1 MLYLIYTKNQRAIS
15 AINKDWWCD
24 LEKETEKKAKS
35 IDPAA
40 VEILKKAEAEGIST
54 AFSRADEMKPCPIG
68 LTGACCRNCF
78 MGPCRLVKEGSRGI
92 CGATLE
98 TIVARNLTRA
108 VAAGS
113 AAHSDHGRDVALML
127 AAVAR
132 GEVEGFE
139 IKDEEKLRNVA
150 RMMNIEVD
158 NRSKEEIALDVANKA
173 LANFGQQQGEL
184 TYLSRAPQ
192 KRQDLWRKLDI
203 APRGIDREIVEAM
216 HRTNMGV
223 DQEANH
229 ILMDG
234 LRTSLGD
241 GWGGSMLATDLQD
254 IIFGTPMARRGKVN
268 LGVLKQDQVNLVVH
282 GHEPLLSEMI
292 VSASRDAELVKEA
305 QAKGAKGINLVGI
318 CCTSNEILMRHGVP
332 PAGNFLHQELAII
345 TGVVDAM
352 VVDVQCIFQALSDLA
367 KRYHTKLVT
376 TSAKAHISG
385 ANFIPLDEHKPFN
398 TARAI
403 VKMAIDNFPNRKGGQ
418 IPEAASDLVAGFSH
432 EYIKYMLGG
441 QFRATFRPLNDA
453 IIEGR
458 LMGAAGVVGC
468 NNPRV
473 TQDQAHNY
481 IVSELIKN
489 DVLVVQTG
497 CSAIANAKYG
507 LMLPE
512 ALAYAG
518 PGLQEICEAVGIPP
532 VLHLGSCVDNS
543 RILTILSEVVEEGG
557 LGEDLSDLPVVG
569 IAPEWM
575 SEKALAIGCYFV
587 ASGAYVIFGVVSP
600 VSSSKKVEEI
610 LGKDWEEKT
619 GGKLEFEPD
628 PVKIVEKA
636 LDHIK
641 KKREA
646 LGLAEYKPGKYAKP
660 TAVPQ
665 AFEPPAHLRSPH
677 V

>member
-1 MLYLIYTKNQRAIS
+1 MLVAE
-15 AINKDWWCD
+15 
-24 LEKETEKKAKS
+24 EKAKKEKTPKS

-40 VEILKKAEAEGIST
+40 VEMLKKAEKEGVST
-54 AFSRADEMKPCPIG
+54 AFARADEMKPCPIG
-68 LTGACCRNCF
+68 LTGACCKNCF

-127 AAVAR
+127 KAVAQ

-139 IKDEEKLRNVA
+139 VKDEEKLHSVA
-150 RMMNIEVD
+150 GYMGIDVD
-158 NRSKEEIALDVANKA
+158 GRSKNEIALDVADKA
-173 LANFGQQQGEL
+173 LENFGQQTGEL
-184 TYLSRAPQ
+184 TYLARAPQ
-192 KRQDLWRKLDI
+192 KRQELWRKLDI
-203 APRGIDREIVEAM
+203 APRGIDREVVEAL

-223 DQEANH
+223 DQEAEH
-229 ILMDG
+229 ILADA
-234 LRTSLGD
+234 LKTSLGD

-254 IIFGTPMARRGKVN
+254 ILFGTPKALRSQVN
-268 LGVLKQDQVNLVVH
+268 LGVLKEDQVNVVVH

-292 VSASRDAELVKEA
+292 VAASQDPELIKEA

-318 CCTSNEILMRHGVP
+318 CCTSNEILMRHGIP
-332 PAGNFLHQELAII
+332 PAGNFLHQELAIV

-352 VVDVQCIFQALSDLA
+352 VVDVQCVFQALADAA
-367 KRYHTKLVT
+367 KSYHTKLVT
-376 TSAKAHISG
+376 TSPKA
-385 ANFIPLDEHKPFN
+385 A
-398 TARAI
+398 
-403 VKMAIDNFPNRKGGQ
+403 
-418 IPEAASDLVAGFSH
+418 IPEAAYIPLDHEKPLTTAKKIIKEAVDNYPNRKDKGVIPKVQSDLVAGFSH

-458 LMGAAGVVGC
+458 LLGAAGVVGC

-481 IVSELIKN
+481 IVSQLIKN

-497 CSAIANAKYG
+497 CGAIANAKYG
-507 LMLPE
+507 LLTPE

-518 PGLQEICEAVGIPP
+518 PGLTEICEAVGIPP
-532 VLHLGSCVDNS
+532 VLHVGSCVDNS

-557 LGEDLSDLPVVG
+557 LGDDLSDLPAVG

-587 ASGAYVIFGVVSP
+587 ASGAYVIFGVGSP
-600 VSSSKKVEEI
+600 ISASKKVEEI
-610 LGKDWEEKT
+610 LGKGWEEKT
-619 GGKLEFEPD
+619 SGKLEFEPD

-636 LDHIK
+636 LEHIK

-646 LGLAEYKPGKYAKP
+646 LGLSEYKPGKYARP
-660 TAVPQ
+660 SVSRS
-665 AFEPPAHLRSPH
+665 FEAPAHLKSPH
-677 V
+677 A

>member
-1 MLYLIYTKNQRAIS
+1 MFVAEER
-15 AINKDWWCD
+15 
-24 LEKETEKKAKS
+24 EKKEKAPKS

-40 VEILKKAEAEGIST
+40 VEMLSKAEKEGVST
-54 AFSRADEMKPCPIG
+54 AFARADEMKPCPIG
-68 LTGACCRNCF
+68 LTGACCKNCF

-108 VAAGS
+108 VASGS

-127 AAVAR
+127 KAVAQ

-139 IKDEEKLRNVA
+139 IKDEEKLHSVA
-150 RMMNIEVD
+150 GYMEIEVD
-158 NRSKEEIALDVANKA
+158 GRSKEEIALDVANKA
-173 LANFGQQQGEL
+173 LENFGQQTGEL

-192 KRQDLWRKLDI
+192 KRQELWRKLDI
-203 APRGIDREIVEAM
+203 APRGIDREIVEAL

-223 DQEANH
+223 DQEADH
-229 ILMDG
+229 ILTDA
-234 LRTSLGD
+234 LKTSLGD

-254 IIFGTPMARRGKVN
+254 ILFGTPKALRGQVN
-268 LGVLKQDQVNLVVH
+268 LGVLKEDQVNVVVH

-292 VSASRDAELVKEA
+292 VAASQDPELIKEA
-305 QAKGAKGINLVGI
+305 KAKGAKGINLVGI
-318 CCTSNEILMRHGVP
+318 CCTSNEILMRHGIP

-352 VVDVQCIFQALSDLA
+352 VVDVQCVFQALADAA
-367 KRYHTKLVT
+367 KSYHTKLVT
-376 TSAKAHISG
+376 TSPKAAIPE
-385 ANFIPLDEHKPFN
+385 ATYIPLDHKKPLV
-398 TARAI
+398 TAKKIIKEA
-403 VKMAIDNFPNRKGGQ
+403 VDNYPNRQGKGT
-418 IPEAASDLVAGFSH
+418 IPKVQSDLVAGFSH

-458 LMGAAGVVGC
+458 LLGAAGVVGC

-481 IVSELIKN
+481 IVSQLIKN

-497 CSAIANAKYG
+497 CGAIANAKYG
-507 LMLPE
+507 LLTPE

-518 PGLQEICEAVGIPP
+518 PGLTEICEAVGIPP

-557 LGEDLSDLPVVG
+557 LGSDLSDLPAVG

-575 SEKALAIGCYFV
+575 SEKALAIGCYF
-587 ASGAYVIFGVVSP
+587 ASSGAYVIFGVGSP
-600 VSSSKKVEEI
+600 ISASKKVEEI
-610 LGKDWEEKT
+610 LGKGWEEKT

-646 LGLAEYKPGKYAKP
+646 LGLSEYKPGKYARVG
-660 TAVPQ
+660 TTRS
-665 AFEPPAHLRSPH
+665 FGEPAHLRSPH

>member
-1 MLYLIYTKNQRAIS
+1 MLVAE
-15 AINKDWWCD
+15 
-24 LEKETEKKAKS
+24 EKEKKDRVPKS

-40 VEILKKAEAEGIST
+40 VEMLSKAEKEGVST

-68 LTGACCRNCF
+68 LTGACCKNCF

-98 TIVARNLTRA
+98 TIVSRNLTRA
-108 VAAGS
+108 VASGS

-127 AAVAR
+127 KAVAQ
-132 GEVEGFE
+132 GEVEGFQ
-139 IKDEEKLRNVA
+139 IKDEEKLHSVA
-150 RMMNIEVD
+150 GYLGVEVND
-158 NRSKEEIALDVANKA
+158 RSKEEIALDVANKA
-173 LANFGQQQGEL
+173 LENFGQQTGEL
-184 TYLSRAPQ
+184 SYLKRAPQ
-192 KRQDLWRKLDI
+192 KRQELWRKLDI
-203 APRGIDREIVEAM
+203 APRGIDREVVEAL

-223 DQEANH
+223 DQEADH
-229 ILMDG
+229 ILVNA
-234 LRTSLGD
+234 LKTSLGD

-254 IIFGTPMARRGKVN
+254 ILFSTPKALRGQVN
-268 LGVLKQDQVNLVVH
+268 LGVLKEDQVNVVVH

-292 VSASRDAELVKEA
+292 VAASQDPELIKEA

-318 CCTSNEILMRHGVP
+318 CCTSNEILMRHGIP
-332 PAGNFLHQELAII
+332 PAGNFLHQELAIV

-352 VVDVQCIFQALSDLA
+352 VVDVQCVFQALADAA
-367 KRYHTKLVT
+367 KSYHTKLVT
-376 TSAKAHISG
+376 TSPKAAIPE
-385 ANFIPLDEHKPFN
+385 ATYIPLDHKKPLT
-398 TARAI
+398 TAKKIIKEA
-403 VKMAIDNFPNRKGGQ
+403 VDNYPNRKGKGA
-418 IPEAASDLVAGFSH
+418 IPKVQSDLVAGFSH

-458 LMGAAGVVGC
+458 LLGAAGVVGC
-468 NNPRV
+468 NNPRT

-481 IVSELIKN
+481 IVSQLIKN

-497 CSAIANAKYG
+497 CGAIANAKYG
-507 LMLPE
+507 LLTPE

-518 PGLQEICEAVGIPP
+518 PGLTEICEAVGIPP

-557 LGEDLSDLPVVG
+557 LGDDISDLPAVG

-587 ASGAYVIFGVVSP
+587 ASGAYVIFGVGSP
-600 VSSSKKVEEI
+600 ISASKKVEEI
-610 LGKDWEEKT
+610 LGKGWEEKT
-619 GGKLEFEPD
+619 SGKLEFEPD

-646 LGLAEYKPGKYAKP
+646 LGLSEYKPGKYARP
-660 TAVPQ
+660 GA
-665 AFEPPAHLRSPH
+665 ARSFEAPAHLRSPH
-677 V
+677 A